1 MVLIDGIIFVLV
13 GAGLLWAC
21 WYVVEKRET
30 ERAKTIWE
38 AYDKRKAERGWDEL
52 LKRTRNGDVARL
64 GLFGGGGV
72 LAEIEND
79 LGLNGE
85 LFDEVEYRLGLRD
98 IDSEYVVG
106 NGDEGERKVIDAYSD
121 YMDKWGQGR

>member
-1 MVLIDGIIFVLV
+1 MGWEELV
-13 GAGLLWAC
+13 
-21 WYVVEKRET
+21 KRARIGEIQ
-30 ERAKTIWE
+30 ER
-38 AYDKRKAERGWDEL
+38 
-52 LKRTRNGDVARL
+52 
-64 GLFGGGGV
+64 GLFGPGGV
-72 LAEIEND
+72 LIEVEEL

-98 IDSEYVVG
+98 VDSEYVVG

>member
-1 MVLIDGIIFVLV
+1 MVLIDGIIFILM
-13 GAGLLWAC
+13 GACLLWAC
-21 WYVVEKRET
+21 WYVVEKREK
-30 ERAKTIWE
+30 ERARTVWE
-38 AYDKRKAERGWDEL
+38 AYDRRKAEMGWEEL
-52 LKRTRNGDVARL
+52 VKRARIGEIQER
-64 GLFGGGGV
+64 GLFGPGGV
-72 LAEIEND
+72 LIEVEEL

-98 IDSEYVVG
+98 VDSEYVVG

>member
-1 MVLIDGIIFVLV
+1 M
-13 GAGLLWAC
+13 
-21 WYVVEKRET
+21 EKRET
-30 ERAKTIWE
+30 ERAKTVWE
-38 AYDKRKAERGWDEL
+38 AYDKRKEERGWDEL

-98 IDSEYVVG
+98 VWSEYDRGSVED
-106 NGDEGERKVIDAYSD
+106 NGERKVIDAYSD